1 MRRPLSCILLAL
13 SAAACAESPI
23 TVPTSTRAFEGGHAL
38 NASTD
43 EPPRVV
49 TLCKIGPVGTSGTFR
64 IASTG
69 GQLLHGDIVTLAA
82 TDVTNPSGCIEVWK
96 AIEPFVAPDRID
108 TVTIKELSSTGG
120 AVSQEIVTISALDGA
135 AEFFAPT
142 TEVAVRVSYFN
153 AATVIFKNTT
163 IVINE
168 PQGCTPGF
176 WKQAHHLDSWQEF
189 GPNTRFNRVFA
200 NAFPGKTLREVLQ
213 LRGGGLNALGR
224 HTVAALLNAAHD
236 DVAYGMTVDE
246 VVQAFNQAYAGT
258 PTRFKKRLHK
268 RSHLARLHRDRYED
282 LKNLFEEYN
291 ERGCPLN

>member
-1 MRRPLSCILLAL
+1 MRLLLSCFLVLIAVAGCSEAPLTAP
-13 SAAACAESPI
+13 S
-23 TVPTSTRAFEGGHAL
+23 STRAIDAGHAL

-49 TLCKIGPVGTSGTFR
+49 TLCKIGPVGTSGTFHVS
-64 IASTG
+64 ATG
-69 GQLLHGDIVTLAA
+69 GQLLHGTTVTLAA

-96 AIEPFVAPDRID
+96 AVEPYVAPDRID
-108 TVTIKELSSTGG
+108 TVTIRELSGAGG
-120 AVSQEIVTISALDGA
+120 DVSEEIVTISALDGA
-135 AEFFAPT
+135 AEFFAPV

-153 AATVIFKNTT
+153 AATVIFKNTS
-163 IVINE
+163 IVIDQ

-176 WKQAHHLDSWQEF
+176 WKQAHHADSWQGY

-236 DVAYGMTVDE
+236 EVAYGMTVDE

-258 PTRFKKRLHK
+258 PTRFKKRSHK
-268 RSHLARLHRDRYED
+268 RSHLARRHRDRYED